1 MGSEHGEQSR
11 IMTVSSEPLG
21 VAPSSRIRRV
31 WNFLTE
37 IPAEVPEPL
46 RRYYIYWKF
55 FYAAAGVEHLLMLTI
70 FMRGGVR
77 AMVIFNEYSIVV
89 FITALLLLKLGRY
102 RTAYWLA
109 ISELILHGIAATL
122 CVGPQYGFTS
132 YTFLVVVLAY
142 VQPFYSW
149 RVSLV
154 LAAVTL
160 ASASLV
166 TGYGLFHPPIYE
178 VSERWT
184 RAMII
189 RQVVIWPVAV
199 LAMMLPFMRASQA
212 AERKLVAAFG
222 ESNRLLLNILPQ
234 SIATRLTAGQEMIA
248 DERSDVSVLFVDIV
262 GFVSLSGRLQPAELV
277 ALLNGIF
284 NAIDQLVEKHGLEKI
299 KTIGDAYMAA
309 AGLPDPIDEPEVR
322 ISRLALDIIA
332 VMPRFTLPG
341 SGERVQV
348 RIGISSGRVV
358 AGVIGKR
365 KFAYDLW
372 GDAVNVAA
380 RMEATSLPGMIHVT
394 DDFAARLS
402 DRFVFG
408 ECRTVEVKGKGPMQT
423 RFLLGE
429 RGEAEVVEATTG

>member
-1 MGSEHGEQSR
+1 
-11 IMTVSSEPLG
+11 MTVSTEPLG
-21 VAPSSRIRRV
+21 AAPSGRLRAIWGHMIS
-31 WNFLTE
+31 
-37 IPAEVPEPL
+37 IPADVPEPL

-55 FYAAAGVEHLLMLTI
+55 FYALSGVEHLFMLTI
-70 FMRGGVR
+70 FLRGGVG

-89 FITALLLLKLGRY
+89 FITALLLLKTGRY
-102 RTAYWLA
+102 RTAYWLS

-149 RVSLV
+149 RVSLA
-154 LAAVTL
+154 LAVFTL
-160 ASASLV
+160 ASATTV
-166 TGYGLFHPPIYE
+166 TAYGLFHPPIYE
-178 VSERWT
+178 VSEHWT

-212 AERKLVAAFG
+212 AERRLVAAFA

-234 SIATRLTAGQEMIA
+234 SIAARLTAGQEMIA

-309 AGLPDPIDEPEVR
+309 AGLPDPIDEPEER
-322 ISRLALDIIA
+322 ISRLALDIMAAI
-332 VMPRFTLPG
+332 PRFALPG
-341 SGERVQV
+341 SGDPVQV

-380 RMEATSLPGMIHVT
+380 RMEATSLPGQIQVT
-394 DDFAARLS
+394 DDFASRLA
-402 DRFVFG
+402 DRFTFS
-408 ECRTVEVKGKGPMQT
+408 EPRTVEVKGKGPMET

-429 RGEAEVVEATTG
+429 RV

>member
-1 MGSEHGEQSR
+1 
-11 IMTVSSEPLG
+11 MTVSPEPLG
-21 VAPSSRIRRV
+21 AAPLSRIRAV

-46 RRYYIYWKF
+46 KRYYIYWKF
-55 FYAAAGVEHLLMLTI
+55 FYALSGVEHLLMLTI
-70 FMRGGVR
+70 FQRGGVR

-132 YTFLVVVLAY
+132 YTFLVIVLAF

-149 RVSLV
+149 RVSV
-154 LAAVTL
+154 ALAALTL
-160 ASASLV
+160 ASATLI

-184 RAMII
+184 RAMIV

-212 AERKLVAAFG
+212 AEKKLVAAFA

-234 SIATRLTAGQEMIA
+234 AIAKRLTAGQEMIA
-248 DERSDVSVLFVDIV
+248 DERADVSVLFVDIV
-262 GFVSLSGRLQPAELV
+262 GFVSLSGRLQPSELV

-322 ISRLALDIIA
+322 ISRLALDIVEAIS
-332 VMPRFTLPG
+332 RFRVPG
-341 SGERVQV
+341 SGDPVQMRV
-348 RIGISSGRVV
+348 GISSGRVV
-358 AGVIGKR
+358 AGVIGNR

-380 RMEATSLPGMIHVT
+380 RMQSTSLPGKIQVT
-394 DDFAARLS
+394 DNFAARLAGRFLFS
-402 DRFVFG
+402 DP
-408 ECRTVEVKGKGPMQT
+408 RTIEVKGKGPMET

-429 RGEAEVVEATTG
+429 RVAAAEAEPNHGTVMGA